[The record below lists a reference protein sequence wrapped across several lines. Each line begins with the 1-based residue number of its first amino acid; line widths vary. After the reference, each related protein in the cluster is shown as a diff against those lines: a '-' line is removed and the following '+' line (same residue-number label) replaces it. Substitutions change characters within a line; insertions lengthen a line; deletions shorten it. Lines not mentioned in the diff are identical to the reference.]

1 MKWMLGLVSLF
12 IVSCNEASKQA
23 ESIGSMQPAA
33 VSDMVAASAEVKS
46 VPESGS
52 SSALNLNTYDRKII
66 KNAFLTFESDKPEE
80 NVRGISRL
88 VTKNQG
94 YILSNNQTKL
104 DNVSEYRISFKI
116 PFQRFD
122 VVLLEIEK
130 NGGVLLSKSVS
141 SDDVTEEFIDNE
153 SQVKAQKELELR
165 YLQLVKQAKT
175 IKDMLEIEAKLSE
188 VRGNIERIEGRQ
200 RFLQNNTQFSQFE
213 ITILDKES
221 KLSNNYFT
229 KLKNSFAEGWD
240 NIFTIILWCIELLP
254 FILVALGV
262 YFLIKKKKI
271 SLNIFNKKKEL

>member
-1 MKWMLGLVSLF
+1 MKWIVCLF
-12 IVSCNEASKQA
+12 VLFLVSCNEAK
-23 ESIGSMQPAA
+23 ESAANMGASEMAVADASA
-33 VSDMVAASAEVKS
+33 VS
-46 VPESGS
+46 
-52 SSALNLNTYDRKII
+52 LNSPIPNKTAGNSTELTTYERKII
-66 KNAFLTFESDKPEE
+66 KNAFLSFESDKPEE
-80 NVRGISRL
+80 NVRTISQL
-88 VTKNQG
+88 VSKNQG
-94 YILSNNQTKL
+94 YIISNNQSKI
-104 DNVSEYRISFKI
+104 DNVNEFRINFKV

-122 VVLLEIEK
+122 AVLLEIEK
-130 NGGVLLSKSVS
+130 KGGVLISKSVS

-229 KLKNSFAEGWD
+229 KLKNSFTEGWD
-240 NIFTIILWCIELLP
+240 NVFSIILWLIEILP
-254 FILVALGV
+254 FILVAIGV

-271 SLNIFNKKKEL
+271 SLNIFNKKKE

>member
-1 MKWMLGLVSLF
+1 MKWIVCLF
-12 IVSCNEASKQA
+12 VLFLVSCNEAK
-23 ESIGSMQPAA
+23 ESAA
-33 VSDMVAASAEVKS
+33 NMGASEMAVADAATVSLNSPIPNKAAGNST
-46 VPESGS
+46 
-52 SSALNLNTYDRKII
+52 ALTTYERKII
-66 KNAFLTFESDKPEE
+66 KNAFLSFESDKPAE
-80 NVRGISRL
+80 NVRTISQL
-88 VTKNQG
+88 VSKNQG
-94 YILSNNQTKL
+94 YIISNNQSKI
-104 DNVSEYRISFKI
+104 DNVNEFRINFKV

-122 VVLLEIEK
+122 VVLLDIEK
-130 NGGVLLSKSVS
+130 NGGVLISKSVS

-229 KLKNSFAEGWD
+229 KLKNSFTEGWD
-240 NIFTIILWCIELLP
+240 NVFSIILWLIEILP

-271 SLNIFNKKKEL
+271 SLNIFNKKKE

>member
-1 MKWMLGLVSLF
+1 LLLT
-12 IVSCNEASKQA
+12 SCNEASESV
-23 ESIGSMQPAA
+23 ESIGNAQTLSAPANP
-33 VSDMVAASAEVKS
+33 ASIDEVKS
-46 VPESGS
+46 IPESGS
-52 SSALNLNTYDRKII
+52 SNALNLNTYDRKII
-66 KNAFLTFESDKPEE
+66 KNAFLSFESDKPEE
-80 NVRGISRL
+80 NVRTISQL
-88 VTKNQG
+88 VSKNQG
-94 YILSNNQTKL
+94 YIISNNQSKL
-104 DNVSEYRISFKI
+104 ENVNEFRINFKV

-130 NGGVLLSKSVS
+130 NGGVLISKSVS

-229 KLKNSFAEGWD
+229 KLKNSFSEGWD
-240 NIFTIILWCIELLP
+240 NVFSIILWLIESLP
-254 FILVALGV
+254 FILFGLGI
-262 YFLIKKKKI
+262 YYLIKKKKI

>member
-1 MKWMLGLVSLF
+1 MRWIVCLF
-12 IVSCNEASKQA
+12 VLFLVSCNEAK
-23 ESIGSMQPAA
+23 ESAANMGASEMAVADASA
-33 VSDMVAASAEVKS
+33 VS
-46 VPESGS
+46 
-52 SSALNLNTYDRKII
+52 LNSPIPNKTAGNSTELTTYERKII
-66 KNAFLTFESDKPEE
+66 KNAFLSFESDKPEE
-80 NVRGISRL
+80 NVRTISQL
-88 VTKNQG
+88 VSKNQG
-94 YILSNNQTKL
+94 YIISNNQSKI
-104 DNVSEYRISFKI
+104 DNVNEFRINFKV

-122 VVLLEIEK
+122 AVLLEIEK
-130 NGGVLLSKSVS
+130 NGGVLISKSVS

-229 KLKNSFAEGWD
+229 KLKNSFTEGWD
-240 NIFTIILWCIELLP
+240 NVFSIILWLIEILP
-254 FILVALGV
+254 FILVAIGV

-271 SLNIFNKKKEL
+271 SLNIFNKKKE

>member
-1 MKWMLGLVSLF
+1 
-12 IVSCNEASKQA
+12 
-23 ESIGSMQPAA
+23 
-33 VSDMVAASAEVKS
+33 
-46 VPESGS
+46 
-52 SSALNLNTYDRKII
+52 
-66 KNAFLTFESDKPEE
+66 
-80 NVRGISRL
+80 
-88 VTKNQG
+88 
-94 YILSNNQTKL
+94 
-104 DNVSEYRISFKI
+104 
-116 PFQRFD
+116 
-122 VVLLEIEK
+122 
-130 NGGVLLSKSVS
+130 
-141 SDDVTEEFIDNE
+141 VTEEFIDNE

-229 KLKNSFAEGWD
+229 KLKNSFSEGWD

-254 FILVALGV
+254 FIIVALGV

>member
-1 MKWMLGLVSLF
+1 MKWIVCIFVLF
-12 IVSCNEASKQA
+12 LVSCNEAK
-23 ESIGSMQPAA
+23 ESAA
-33 VSDMVAASAEVKS
+33 NMGASEMAVADAATMS
-46 VPESGS
+46 
-52 SSALNLNTYDRKII
+52 LNSPIPNKTAGNSTELTTYERKII
-66 KNAFLTFESDKPEE
+66 KNAFLSFESDNPEE
-80 NVRGISRL
+80 NVRTISQL
-88 VTKNQG
+88 VSKNQG
-94 YILSNNQTKL
+94 YIISNNQSKI
-104 DNVSEYRISFKI
+104 DNVNEFRINFKV

-122 VVLLEIEK
+122 AVLLEIEK
-130 NGGVLLSKSVS
+130 NGGVLISKSVS

-229 KLKNSFAEGWD
+229 KLKNSFTEGWD
-240 NIFTIILWCIELLP
+240 NVFSIILWLIEILP
-254 FILVALGV
+254 FILVAIGV

-271 SLNIFNKKKEL
+271 SLNIFNKKKE